1 MAIINFPTSPTDG
14 QVFTDGDHTWIFSST
29 GAGGPGAWKLQAQT
43 VTGPTG
49 PTGPTGAASTVTGPT
64 GATGTTGPTGPI
76 TSKNMMVNGN
86 FKIWQRNTSTTT
98 NLGYSADRWFINTN
112 GTATATFS
120 QIDTSAQS
128 VGSQYGAR
136 CARSAGTDI
145 FALITCQEG
154 ALNVVGKS
162 VTLSGYIRKGSGLT
176 SDVSIAFGT
185 RASKF
190 GTVYDSANI
199 TISNATMSTSTW
211 YRFSTTMAVTTS
223 TSTNSADIFE
233 IEFIALSQ
241 AGGANVHFELAS
253 VQMEIGSAASEFE
266 QEDQSLTLLRCKRYY
281 QTAATYVQ
289 TSGNQVTWIFPV
301 TMRINPTVAG
311 GGGGFTVDGASTT
324 VGNWYQTTRAKNTL
338 TLDSDF

>member
-1 MAIINFPTSPTDG
+1 MATINFPTSPTDG
-14 QVFTDGDHTWIFSST
+14 QVFTDGDHTWVFSST
-29 GAGGPGAWKLQAQT
+29 GAGGPGAWKLQSQT

-49 PTGPTGAASTVTGPT
+49 PTGPA
-64 GATGTTGPTGPI
+64 GPI

-86 FKIWQRNTSTTT
+86 FDIWQRNTSTTT
-98 NLGYSADRWFINTN
+98 NLGYSADRWFLNTN

-120 QIDTSAQS
+120 RIDTSAEG

-154 ALNVVGKS
+154 ALSVVGKS

-176 SDVSIAFGT
+176 GDVFIAFGT

-199 TISNATMSTSTW
+199 TIANATMSTSTW
-211 YRFSTTMAVTTS
+211 YRFSTTMSVTTA
-223 TSTNSADIFE
+223 TSTNSADLFE
-233 IEFIALSQ
+233 IEMIAPSQ

-253 VQMEIGSAASEFE
+253 VQMEIGTTASEFE

-281 QTAATYVQ
+281 QTASMYVQ
-289 TSGNQVTWIFPV
+289 TSTTAVTWVFPV
-301 TMRINPTVAG
+301 AMRVNPTVAG
-311 GGGGFTVDGASTT
+311 GGTGFTIDTASTT
-324 VGNWYQTTRAKNTL
+324 VGNWYQTTRAKQTL
-338 TLDSDF
+338 TLEADF

>member
-1 MAIINFPTSPTDG
+1 MAIINFPTSPVDG
-14 QVFTDGDHTWIFSST
+14 QVFTDGDHTWVYSSSV
-29 GAGGPGAWKLQAQT
+29 GAWNLQSQS

-49 PTGPTGAASTVTGPT
+49 PTGASGA
-64 GATGTTGPTGPI
+64 TGPTGPA

-86 FKIWQRNTSTTT
+86 FKIWQRNTSTST
-98 NLGYSADRWFINTN
+98 NLAYSADRWFINTN

-120 QIDTSAQS
+120 QVAIAAES

-136 CARSAGTDI
+136 VARSAGTDI
-145 FALITCQEG
+145 FGIITCQEG

-176 SDVSIAFGT
+176 SDISIAFGT

-199 TISNATMSTSTW
+199 TIANGTLSTGVW
-211 YRFSTTMAVTTS
+211 YRFSTTMSVTTA

-233 IEFIALSQ
+233 IEVIALSQ

-253 VQMEIGSAASEFE
+253 VQLEVGTSATEFE

-281 QTAATYVQ
+281 QTAEMYVQ
-289 TSGNQVTWIFPV
+289 TSGNQVTWVFPV
-301 TMRINPTVAG
+301 AMRSNPVVAG
-311 GGGGFTVDGASTT
+311 GATGFTVDGASPT
-324 VGNWYQTTRAKNTL
+324 VGNWYQTTRSKRTL
-338 TLDSDF
+338 TLDSDY

>member
-1 MAIINFPTSPTDG
+1 MATINFPSSPTDG
-14 QVFTDGDHTWIFSST
+14 QVFTDGDHTWVFSST
-29 GAGGPGAWKLQAQT
+29 GAGGPGAWKLEAQT

-64 GATGTTGPTGPI
+64 GASVTGPTGPI
-76 TSKNMMVNGN
+76 TSKNMLVNGN

-98 NLGYSADRWFINTN
+98 NLAYSADRWFINTN

-136 CARSAGTDI
+136 VARSSGTDI
-145 FALITCQEG
+145 FGIITVQEG
-154 ALNVVGKS
+154 ALATVGKN
-162 VTLSGYIRKGSGLT
+162 VTLSGYMRKGSGLT
-176 SDVSIAFGT
+176 SNVSVAFGT

-190 GTVYDSANI
+190 GAVSNSADI
-199 TISNATMSTSTW
+199 TITNATLSTSTW
-211 YRFSTTMAVTTS
+211 YRFSTTMAVTTT
-223 TSTNSADIFE
+223 TSTNSADLFE
-233 IEFIALSQ
+233 IELIALSQ
-241 AGGANVHFELAS
+241 AGGANVHFEVAS
-253 VQMEIGSAASEFE
+253 LQLEIGSAPSEFE

-289 TSGNQVTWIFPV
+289 TNGNQVTWVFPV
-301 TMRINPTVAG
+301 TMRVNPALAG
-311 GGGGFTVDGASTT
+311 GGAGFTVDGASTT